1 MMKRPTYFLVCIL
14 LVTISFTSRAQSA
27 KERLAMQHMLNLLQQ
42 DSSRNQAAFD
52 FLNLAWEEEY
62 TIMALE
68 VYNLQRDPTI
78 RGPLLNLIKEKTG
91 QDFGLSLQRWYSWL
105 WKQEEQVP
113 EAYAN
118 FKAALYGLIDPRFET
133 YFLGRTTNEVRLD
146 EIHWGGVAQ
155 DGIPPLRQPR
165 MIKAL
170 EADYLA
176 DEHVVFGIEVNGD
189 VRAYPKRILAW
200 HEMFVDEVGGLSVT
214 GVYCT
219 LCGTVILYNST
230 FDGYTHQMG
239 TSGFLYRSNKLM
251 YDQAT
256 QSLWNT
262 LWGTPVLGPLQG
274 EGIELEKLSV
284 VTTTWGEWKRRH
296 PETTVLSLETGHQ
309 RDYGEGVA
317 YRDYF
322 ATDRL
327 MFNTP
332 FNDKRL
338 KNKDEVL
345 ALQFPEYPREQLAI
359 ATQFLEKKPIYE
371 DALGPVRF
379 VVLTDQSGANRV
391 YKTELGIAFKKYD
404 GRETVTD
411 QTGQKWRLYE
421 NRLES
426 TAGKKLERLPYHRAF
441 WFGWHAAYPNTKLI
455 R

>member
-1 MMKRPTYFLVCIL
+1 MKSCKTLLILFFLLIAAQVAQ
-14 LVTISFTSRAQSA
+14 AQSA
-27 KERLAMQHMLNLLQQ
+27 KDRIAMQHFLNFVER
-42 DSSRNQAAFD
+42 DSARQQAAFD
-52 FLNLAWEEEY
+52 FLGLAWEDTY

-68 VYNLQRDPTI
+68 ILNLQRDPAI
-78 RGPLLNLIKEKTG
+78 RQPLLKLLSEKTG
-91 QDFGLSLQRWYSWL
+91 KTYGLNFQRWYAWL
-105 WKQEEQVP
+105 WNEDEQVP
-113 EAYAN
+113 EGYAN
-118 FKAALYGLIDPRFET
+118 FKASLYSLIDPRFET
-133 YFLGRTTNEVRLD
+133 YFLGRFESDVRMD

-155 DGIPPLRQPR
+155 DGIPPLREPA
-165 MIKAL
+165 MIKAT

-176 DEHVVFGIEVNGD
+176 DDHVVFGVEINGD

-200 HEMFVDEVGGLSVT
+200 HEMFVDEIGGIQVT

-219 LCGTVILYNST
+219 LCGTVIIYNST
-230 FDGYTHQMG
+230 FNGYTHKMG

-296 PETTVLSLETGHQ
+296 PETSVLSVETGHN
-309 RDYGEGVA
+309 RDYDEGVA
-317 YRDYF
+317 YSDYF

-332 FNDKRL
+332 FSDNRL
-338 KNKDEVL
+338 KNKQEIL
-345 ALQFPEYPREQLAI
+345 ALQFPEYPRGQLAI
-359 ATQFLEKKPIYE
+359 STDFLAEKPIYE
-371 DALGPVRF
+371 DALGPVKF

-391 YKTELGIAFKKYD
+391 YKLDADIHFSNYD
-404 GRETVTD
+404 GKDTATDKSGTKWTVF
-411 QTGQKWRLYE
+411 E

-426 TAGKKLERLPYHRAF
+426 AEGKKLERLPYHRAF
-441 WFGWHAAYPNTKLI
+441 WFGWQAAYPNTKLI
-455 R
+455 K